1 MQDRVVIVLDAAV
14 EDLEAGRAFYDS
26 REQNVG
32 RYFWDNLLADLE
44 SLRLYAGIHPLQYG
58 FHRMLSQRFPY
69 AIYYDMAGESIVRVA
84 AILDMRRDP
93 LWVRKELAD
102 RPHR

>member
-1 MQDRVVIVLDAAV
+1 MQDRLVIVLDAAV

-26 REQNVG
+26 REQYVG
-32 RYFWDNLLADLE
+32 RYFLDCLLADLE
-44 SLRLYAGIHPLQYG
+44 SLRLYAGIHPVQYG
-58 FHRMLSQRFPY
+58 FHRVLSQRFPY
-69 AIYYDMAGESIVRVA
+69 AIYYDITDGIVRVA

-93 LWVRKELAD
+93 LWVRKELGD

>member
-14 EDLEAGRAFYDS
+14 DDLETGRAFYDS

-32 RYFWDNLLADLE
+32 RYFLDCLLADLE
-44 SLRLYAGIHPLQYG
+44 SLKLYAGIHPIHFTFY
-58 FHRMLSQRFPY
+58 RALSQRFPY
-69 AIYYDMAGESIVRVA
+69 AIYYDVTDGIVRVA

-93 LWVRKELAD
+93 LWLRKELTS
-102 RPHR
+102 RPHH